1 MAVDPI
7 CGMEVDE
14 ARGLRAER
22 DGRTWFFCCE
32 GCRQKFLGATPAPPP
47 AAAEGYT
54 CPMHPEVEQEHPG
67 SCPKCG
73 MDLEP
78 RTPGA
83 VEDAESAGARDLARR
98 FWTGLALTVPVM
110 ILAMR
115 DMMGYRPLE
124 DWRFYFNYL
133 IQFGLGTAVVFWAG
147 RPILERAWRSVVL
160 RSANMFTLIGMGV
173 MAAYLFSAANL
184 ALSHR
189 ATGPVSVYFDS
200 AAMIT
205 LLALLGQMLEGRAR
219 RRTGEAIQALLQET
233 AKSARVVRFGQE
245 MELPVTL
252 VRKGDTLRVRPGEK
266 IPVDGVVL
274 EGATSVD
281 EGMITGEAMPV
292 AKAAGDAVT
301 GATLNQTGAFLM
313 RAERV
318 GKETLMAQ
326 IIEMVAAAQRS
337 RAPVQ
342 RLADVVAG
350 WFVPAVVGAS
360 VLTLALWLW
369 LGTHPSLVSDPE
381 KAAARALAN
390 AVAVLIIAC
399 PCALGLAT
407 PMSIM
412 VGVGRGAREGVL
424 VKNAEALETLEKV
437 DTIVLDKTG
446 TLTEGRPRV
455 VRVLLSADCGLRIA
469 DPPSLR
475 FGAASCGLAELRSP
489 RPSETTVDGK
499 ATEDGADCGLRV
511 AELLRLAA
519 AVEAHSEHPLGAAI
533 VRAARERG
541 LDPVPVEQFNSRTGG
556 GVTGRVGG
564 REVAVGNAAFL
575 EERGARDPA
584 GVGEA
589 SKECQA
595 LGQTVMLVAVDGKI
609 AGALAVADPVKATTA
624 AAVGRLRGM
633 GLKIVMLT
641 GDNEQTARKVAQ
653 ELQIDD
659 VRAQAGPERKI
670 EEVRRLREAGRIVA
684 MAGDGINDAPAL
696 AAAQAGIAMGT
707 GTDAAMACA
716 GITLVKGDLQGVVKA
731 IELSRKVMRNV
742 RQNLFFAFVYN
753 AAGIPVAAGALYPFF
768 GILLNPML
776 AAAAMSLSS
785 VCVIANALRLRKP

>member
-1 MAVDPI
+1 
-7 CGMEVDE
+7 
-14 ARGLRAER
+14 
-22 DGRTWFFCCE
+22 
-32 GCRQKFLGATPAPPP
+32 
-47 AAAEGYT
+47 
-54 CPMHPEVEQEHPG
+54 
-67 SCPKCG
+67 
-73 MDLEP
+73 
-78 RTPGA
+78 
-83 VEDAESAGARDLARR
+83 
-98 FWTGLALTVPVM
+98 M

-115 DMMGYRPLE
+115 DMMGYRVFE
-124 DWRFYFNYL
+124 DARFYFNYL

-147 RPILERAWRSVVL
+147 RPILERAWRSVAL

-173 MAAYLFSAANL
+173 MAAFVFSVANL
-184 ALSHR
+184 ALTHR
-189 ATGPVSVYFDS
+189 VSLEPVAVYFDS

-233 AKSARVVRFGQE
+233 AKSARVVRHGRE
-245 MELPVTL
+245 IELPVTL

-266 IPVDGVVL
+266 IPVDGVLL

-301 GATLNQTGAFLM
+301 GATLNQTGTFLM

-318 GKETLMAQ
+318 GKETLLAQ

-369 LGTHPSLVSDPE
+369 LGTNPSLAAAPE

-412 VGVGRGAREGVL
+412 VGIGRGAREGVL

-455 VRVLLSADCGLRIA
+455 VRILLSGESKAQGADCGLRIA
-469 DPPSLR
+469 D
-475 FGAASCGLAELRSP
+475 CGLPEPRSP
-489 RPSETTVDGK
+489 HAAETTFQPALDE
-499 ATEDGADCGLRV
+499 AQ
-511 AELLRLAA
+511 LLGLAA

-541 LDPVPVEQFNSRTGG
+541 LDPAPVEQFNSRTGG

-564 REVAVGNAAFL
+564 REVEVGNAAFL
-575 EERGARDPA
+575 EECGAGDPA
-584 GVGEA
+584 GVREA
-589 SKECQA
+589 AKECQA

-609 AGALAVADPVKATTA
+609 AGALAVEDPVKATTA
-624 AAVGRLRGM
+624 AAVRRLHGM

-641 GDNEQTARKVAQ
+641 GDNEQTARRVAQ
-653 ELQIDD
+653 QLQIDD
-659 VRAQAGPERKI
+659 VRAQAGPGRKI
-670 EEVRRLREAGRIVA
+670 EEVRRLRDAGRIVA

-707 GTDAAMACA
+707 GTDAAMASA
-716 GITLVKGDLQGVVKA
+716 GITLVKGDLRGVVKA
-731 IELSRKVMRNV
+731 IELSRKVMKNV

-753 AAGIPVAAGALYPFF
+753 AAGIPIAAGALYPFF

-785 VCVIANALRLRKP
+785 VCVIANALRLRKG